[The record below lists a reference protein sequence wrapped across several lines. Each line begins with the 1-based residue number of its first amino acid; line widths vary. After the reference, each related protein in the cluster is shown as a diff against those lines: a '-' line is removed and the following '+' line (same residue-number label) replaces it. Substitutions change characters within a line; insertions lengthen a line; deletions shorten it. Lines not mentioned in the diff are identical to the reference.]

1 MLAMS
6 VDSGTGEDK
15 ENVSVAS
22 PVMADVRRVLLELHA
37 PSLGK
42 GESVRVSGNTPE
54 LGKWNVHCSKPLTK
68 REGLAAACCFQSFSC
83 C

>member
-6 VDSGTGEDK
+6 VDSGTGE

-22 PVMADVRRVLLELHA
+22 PVMADLRRVLLELHA

-54 LGKWNVHCSKPLTK
+54 LGKWNVHRGKPLTK
-68 REGLAAACCFQSFSC
+68 REGLATACCFQSFSC